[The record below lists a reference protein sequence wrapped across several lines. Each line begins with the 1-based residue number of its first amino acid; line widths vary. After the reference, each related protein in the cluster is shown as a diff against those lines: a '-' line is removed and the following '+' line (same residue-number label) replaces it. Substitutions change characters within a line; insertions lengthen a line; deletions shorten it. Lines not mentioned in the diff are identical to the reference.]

1 MGAVKSKVAK
11 KLHWAIRTNSYDRA
25 KEIISKCP
33 DVVNYPIHSGK
44 TTPMW
49 RVAYLWRL
57 EMANLFLDWGADID
71 LPCKKN
77 GNTPLMWAAWRN
89 NVDMLNFLLEKG
101 ANVHILNHEGEN
113 VMDIWYDA

>member
-11 KLHWAIRTNSYDRA
+11 KLHTAIRANHWDGVKT
-25 KEIISKCP
+25 IISKYP
-33 DVVNYPIHSGK
+33 DSVNYPIHSGN

-49 RVAYLWRL
+49 RVAYLGL
-57 EMANLFLDWGADID
+57 MELAGLFLEWGADID

-89 NVDMLNFLLEKG
+89 NVKMLTFLLEKDQ
-101 ANVHILNHEGEN
+101 IF
-113 VMDIWYDA
+113 IF